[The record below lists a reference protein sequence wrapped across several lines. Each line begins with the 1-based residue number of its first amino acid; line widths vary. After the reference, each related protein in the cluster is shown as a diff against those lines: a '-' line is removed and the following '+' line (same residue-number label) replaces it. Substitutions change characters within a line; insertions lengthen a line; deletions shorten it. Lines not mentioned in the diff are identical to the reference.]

1 MVASEGHP
9 ISGPYPGAIRPG
21 IQSLVIHSS
30 GKGFCPPGLLFYK
43 AMLPEM
49 GKMVSHSKPSGI
61 LVEDHAFGFD
71 RRDQGNTRGL
81 GRHLEKVIQKV
92 RLRDMEVN
100 IKVSPRNSPTSA
112 QETMVLK
119 ECLPLLFSA
128 NHTCTSLYLK
138 ELLHFMFLRCYLLV
152 KA

>member
-9 ISGPYPGAIRPG
+9 ISTPHPGSIRPG
-21 IQSLVIHSS
+21 IQPLAIHSS
-30 GKGFCPPGLLFYK
+30 GKGFCPPGLPFYK
-43 AMLPEM
+43 AMLPEI
-49 GKMVSHSKPSGI
+49 GKIVSHSKPSGI

-81 GRHLEKVIQKV
+81 GRHLKKVMQKV
-92 RLRDMEVN
+92 RLRDTEVN
-100 IKVSPRNSPTSA
+100 IKVSPWNSPASA

-119 ECLPLLFSA
+119 ECLTLLFPE
-128 NHTCTSLYLK
+128 NHTFTSLYLK
-138 ELLHFMFLRCYLLV
+138 KRLHFMFLICYLLV